1 MTRRRT
7 NPRFAFTS
15 GRRLKRHAKVAS
27 RWSRRQVRGSEA
39 PTARY
44 TRSNCGNPKRG
55 KKSRRHSIGVR
66 RKQERRFAVVH
77 GPVRSGSNKKAWMRL
92 SRHGRGGFSRSNPSL
107 LEQVRTAAAELKRRH
122 GGQAYGWAADQASM
136 APRGEKQRF
145 WQQVTQLL
153 RRELYAMNPGRKNP
167 GHYPGVMAICPHCNR
182 PRADGSSIEHAAEGE
197 RLNKRLCYRS
207 EFGHDRN
214 CTSIARRSRSNPK
227 RDGSP
232 TRGEMRKDKY
242 KDRLRQI
249 RDRGQK
255 AADELNKLLG
265 RGAAASVGHAE
276 PALRAPKTD
285 TQLAHPGH
293 FAAEESSEQKFAREQ
308 IANINALMGDLR
320 DQLRELGD
328 DESLAD
334 GLSEQL
340 VKLGKQK
347 KALQDVAGQ
356 VMTNPRRYTSPARYR
371 RMSVAQRAR
380 YRNALRMLRSSIRS
394 L

>member
-1 MTRRRT
+1 MTRRRK

-66 RKQERRFAVVH
+66 RKQESRFAKMY
-77 GPVRSGSNKKAWMRL
+77 GPVRSGSNKKAWKRL
-92 SRHGRGGFSRSNPSL
+92 SRHGRGGFARSNPSL

-153 RRELYAMNPGRKNP
+153 RRELYAMNPGRTSTDRFYR
-167 GHYPGVMAICPHCNR
+167 GEREICEICGR
-182 PRADGSSIEHAAEGE
+182 PRPGASAIAHVELGE
-197 RLNKRLCYRS
+197 RMDKTLCYSRD
-207 EFGHDRN
+207 FTDRR
-214 CTSIARRSRSNPK
+214 CLGASRNPK
-227 RDGSP
+227 RDGTP
-232 TRGEMRKDKY
+232 TRGEKRKDKY
-242 KDRLRQI
+242 KDRLREI

-255 AADELNKLLG
+255 AADELNRLLG
-265 RGAAASVGHAE
+265 RGAAAPVGHAE
-276 PALRAPKTD
+276 PALKAPRTE

-308 IANINALMGDLR
+308 IANINALMADLR

-347 KALQDVAGQ
+347 KALQDIAGQ

-371 RMSVAQRAR
+371 RMSMPQRAR
-380 YRNALRMLRSSIRS
+380 YREALRRLRSSIRS